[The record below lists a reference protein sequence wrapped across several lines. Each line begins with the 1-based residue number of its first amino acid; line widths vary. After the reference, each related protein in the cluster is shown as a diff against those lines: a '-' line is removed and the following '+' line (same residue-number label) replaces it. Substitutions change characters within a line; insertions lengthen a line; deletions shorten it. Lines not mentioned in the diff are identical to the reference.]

1 MTNDQ
6 LGLMARLIAYHD
18 AINALDFATIEAMFA
33 DNAVYDSG
41 GLGGVVEG
49 RGPIM
54 AGFRS
59 YFDLYPDQVSHDS
72 LVEPMGERSIRS
84 AWNLVATHRMTGEK
98 LIRSGEEIV
107 TFDDDGLIV
116 RVEVTDHAA

>member
-1 MTNDQ
+1 MADFDP
-6 LGLMARLIAYHD
+6 MARLIAYHD

-33 DNAVYDSG
+33 ENAVYDSG

-59 YFDLYPDQVSHDS
+59 YFDLYPDQVSEDT
-72 LVEPMGERSIRS
+72 LIEPVGEQAIRS
-84 AWNLVATHRMTGEK
+84 VWKLTATHRLTGDK
-98 LIRSGEEIV
+98 LVRSGDEIV
-107 TFDDDGLIV
+107 TFDHAGMIV
-116 RVEVTDHAA
+116 RVEVADHSA